1 MMPHPLN
8 RLHLCLIPLAIAAL
22 SGMEACAGDHL
33 EGDEPAPKASAQ
45 PAAGEAPPASFKVVS
60 ELDKAIWHVFQD
72 SKGTYWFGSP
82 GQGLFRWDGTGRTLH
97 QFTAESGLS
106 GNRINKIQEDRFGNL
121 FINTNDGISKFDGRT
136 FTTLRLDESQPALT
150 EWNLGPDD
158 VWLTFGGD
166 DPHAVFYDGT
176 ALRKLKVPKTPE
188 GDAFHAKWSK
198 AKYPNITWSGYDGY
212 TMYKDSRGHIW
223 FGSASLGAC
232 RFDGKNFAWIGEAE
246 LAFNEKNNRTFGTRS
261 IIEDREGK
269 FWITV
274 TRHRYEIDPPATSG
288 ATIEGPGGMRY
299 IKGPGLP
306 HPTPEGDEDYTFI
319 MSMAK
324 DKAGDLWMATHRAG
338 VWRYDGRELKN
349 YPVLVDGNP
358 ITVFS
363 IYADREGALW
373 LGTHEHGVCKF
384 NGTAFEKVK
393 F

>member
-1 MMPHPLN
+1 MHPAV
-8 RLHLCLIPLAIAAL
+8 P
-22 SGMEACAGDHL
+22 D
-33 EGDEPAPKASAQ
+33 
-45 PAAGEAPPASFKVVS
+45 APPASFKAAS
-60 ELDKAIWHVFQD
+60 ELDKAIWHILQD

-82 GQGLFRWDGTGRTLH
+82 GAGLYRWDGKASTLD
-97 QFTAESGLS
+97 QFTTDSGLP

-136 FTTLRLDESQPALT
+136 FTTLKLDESQPPLT
-150 EWNLGPDD
+150 EWKLGPDD

-166 DPHAVFYDGT
+166 DPHAVFYDGH
-176 ALRKLKVPKTPE
+176 ALRRLKVPTTPE

-198 AKYPNITWSGYDGY
+198 AKYPSITWSGYDGY

-232 RFDGKNFAWIGEAE
+232 RFDGKNFAWIGEGE
-246 LAFNEKNNRTFGTRS
+246 LAFNEKDNRTFGTRS

-288 ATIEGPGGMRY
+288 TATTGAGGLRY

-306 HPTPEGDEDYTFI
+306 HPNPEADEDYTFI

-324 DKAGDLWMATHRAG
+324 DNAGDLWMATYGAG
-338 VWRYDGRELKN
+338 VWRYDGRDLKQ

-363 IYADREGALW
+363 IYADRDGVLW

-384 NGTAFEKVK
+384 NGTAFEKAR